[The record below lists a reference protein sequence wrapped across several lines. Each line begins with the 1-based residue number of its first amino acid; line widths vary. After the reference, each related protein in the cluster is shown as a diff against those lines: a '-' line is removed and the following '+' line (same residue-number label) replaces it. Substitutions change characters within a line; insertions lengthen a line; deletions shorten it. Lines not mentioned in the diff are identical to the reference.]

1 VRLKKLWGLER
12 AGGCTKLVALMSHLD
27 EELARAA
34 AEDAPATAAPVAAR
48 PAPKRNLG
56 LLVALLVAG
65 GGLVAL
71 VFSFKEAAVY
81 AKSVDQLMAEK
92 GRLAGRPVRVEGDLV
107 KGTLVHQDNPC
118 EYRFKM
124 TSNGVQLPV
133 RYGQCVVPDTF
144 RDVPDM
150 DVKVTVEGKL
160 DGAGNFEATQVMAK
174 CPSKY
179 EMREKSKKG
188 EQAPHNAM

>member
-1 VRLKKLWGLER
+1 MTSSNKSSILGRLLF
-12 AGGCTKLVALMSHLD
+12 
-27 EELARAA
+27 
-34 AEDAPATAAPVAAR
+34 
-48 PAPKRNLG
+48 
-56 LLVALLVAG
+56 ALLVVAAIAG
-65 GGLVAL
+65 SWWWLSQPKPVS
-71 VFSFKEAAVY
+71 VVFKEAEVGKVESSIANTRAGTVESCQRT
-81 AKSVDQLMAEK
+81 KLSTLLGGRIEK
-92 GRLAGRPVRVEGDLV
+92 LPVKEGDQV
-107 KGTLVHQDNPC
+107 KGTQLHQDKPC
-118 EYRFKM
+118 QYRFNL
-124 TSNGVQLPV
+124 TSNPDQLPV

-160 DGAGNFEATQVMAK
+160 DDAGNFEATQVMAK